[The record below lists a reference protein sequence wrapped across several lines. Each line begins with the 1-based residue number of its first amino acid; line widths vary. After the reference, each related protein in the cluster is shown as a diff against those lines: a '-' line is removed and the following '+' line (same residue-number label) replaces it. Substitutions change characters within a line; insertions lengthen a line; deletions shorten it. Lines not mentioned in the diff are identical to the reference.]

1 MKYSNIVTFSNLTV
15 TRTTQEER
23 LLYAKVALVNILP
36 QGVEIPSDFEVTHTE
51 SYNYIQPGDSPLCV
65 RTEIDLGD
73 DVTPS
78 TIHAAA
84 WEEVRK
90 VSYPISSTELQT
102 YMDANEI
109 GMDEVLNYLKGRFG
123 GV

>member
-1 MKYSNIVTFSNLTV
+1 MKYGNMVTFSNLTV
-15 TRTTQEER
+15 TRTLPEER
-23 LLYAKVALVNILP
+23 LLYTKVSLLNSLP

-51 SYNYIQPGDSPLCV
+51 SYNYIHPSDSPLCV

-78 TIHAAA
+78 TIHTAA

-90 VSYPISSTELQT
+90 VSYPISDTELQT
-102 YMDANEI
+102 YMDTNEI
-109 GMDEVLNYLKGRFG
+109 GTDEALNYLRERFG
-123 GV
+123 N